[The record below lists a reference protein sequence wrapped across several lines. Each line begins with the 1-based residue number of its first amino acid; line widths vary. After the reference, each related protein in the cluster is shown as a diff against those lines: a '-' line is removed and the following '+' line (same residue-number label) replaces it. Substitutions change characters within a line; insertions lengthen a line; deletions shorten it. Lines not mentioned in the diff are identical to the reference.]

1 MGLTRIKESVGYIP
15 GDTSTRSLIKLL
27 SATRVFSL
35 LFITNMLFNINP
47 GLHPDACNA
56 ISIVPLPANK
66 SLWEATTPTQ
76 WETRLTTWVNARDG
90 RPSLT
95 YGDIAS
101 LHGKSQRSG
110 DPRLDDLND
119 WYLNI
124 DSFGTFVLM
133 TATSI

>member
-1 MGLTRIKESVGYIP
+1 M
-15 GDTSTRSLIKLL
+15 STKYTYSRSLIMLL
-27 SATRVFSL
+27 SIIRVFSL
-35 LFITNMLFNINP
+35 LFIVNMLFDINP

-66 SLWEATTPTQ
+66 SLWEATTPTE
-76 WETRLTTWVNARDG
+76 WERIHTTWVKTRDG

-95 YGDIAS
+95 YGDVVS
-101 LHGKSQRSG
+101 LQQKSQSSK

-124 DSFGTFVLM
+124 DAFGTFVLM
-133 TATSI
+133 AATSI